1 MKKICFLLVL
11 FLCPFCVFAIDL
23 ASNAKSAIIIEPTT
37 GKIIFEKNSNERLEP
52 ASMTKI
58 MTLLLTFEAIDNSR
72 VSLDDMV
79 NISKRAED
87 MGGSQM
93 FLEAG
98 SNIRLEEII
107 KGVSIASANDGAI
120 ALAEFIGGS
129 VENFVDMMNKKA
141 EDLGLSN
148 THFANPHGLHADNH
162 YSSAYDMAIMASN
175 LISHEKVLNYT
186 SIYEDYFN
194 KPDGSRTWLVNT
206 NKLVRFLEGVDGL
219 KTGYTSEAGYCLT
232 ATAKKGNVRYI
243 TVVMGEPSS
252 DIRSSETANMLN
264 YAFNSF
270 KLNTILDKS
279 QELGTIY
286 IDKSKQ
292 KTAKIVVKNPVTELI
307 SKEKDI
313 PNYTYNLKVE
323 KITVPIKAGTKVG
336 TVEILDNE
344 GLIVREEDVTISY
357 DIEKCNLWE
366 TFLENLMTIIK
377 GKKIKY
383 DNNRTI
389 FNSCWSC
396 L

>member
-58 MTLLLTFEAIDNSR
+58 MTLLLTFEAIDNGR

-129 VENFVDMMNKKA
+129 VENFVDMMNKKV

-252 DIRSSETANMLN
+252 DIRSSETTNMLN

-357 DIEKCNLWE
+357 NIEKCNLWE

-377 GKKIKY
+377 GKKINK
-383 DNNRTI
+383 I
-389 FNSCWSC
+389 
-396 L
+396 

>member
-58 MTLLLTFEAIDNSR
+58 MTLLLTFEAIDNGR

-120 ALAEFIGGS
+120 AIAEFIGGS
-129 VENFVDMMNKKA
+129 VENFVDMMNKKV

-270 KLNTILDKS
+270 KLNTILDKN
-279 QELGTIY
+279 QELGNIY

-377 GKKIKY
+377 GKKINKV
-383 DNNRTI
+383 
-389 FNSCWSC
+389 
-396 L
+396 

>member
-58 MTLLLTFEAIDNSR
+58 MTLLLTFEAIDNGKI
-72 VSLDDMV
+72 SLDDMV

-129 VENFVDMMNKKA
+129 VENFVDMMNKKV

-148 THFANPHGLHADNH
+148 THFVNPHGLHADNH
-162 YSSAYDMAIMASN
+162 YSSAYDMALMASN
-175 LISHEKVLNYT
+175 LINHEKILNYT

-377 GKKIKY
+377 GKKINK
-383 DNNRTI
+383 I
-389 FNSCWSC
+389 
-396 L
+396 

>member
-1 MKKICFLLVL
+1 MKKIYFLLVL
-11 FLCPFCVFAIDL
+11 LVCPFSVLALDL
-23 ASNAKSAIIIEPTT
+23 ASNAKSAIIMEPTT
-37 GKIIFEKNSNERLEP
+37 GKVIFEKNSNERLEP

-58 MTLLLTFEAIDNSR
+58 MTLLLTFEAIDNGKI
-72 VSLDDMV
+72 SLDDMV
-79 NISKRAED
+79 TISKRAAD

-120 ALAEFIGGS
+120 ALAEYIGGS

-148 THFANPHGLHADNH
+148 THFINPHGLHADNH

-175 LISHEKVLNYT
+175 LINHEKILNFT

-206 NKLVRFLEGVDGL
+206 NKLVRFFKGVDGL
-219 KTGYTSEAGYCLT
+219 KTGYTKEAGYCLT
-232 ATAKKGNVRYI
+232 ATAKKNNVRYI

-252 DIRSSETANMLN
+252 DIRSSETTNMLN

-270 KLNTILDKS
+270 KLNTILDKN
-279 QELGTIY
+279 QELGNIY

-307 SKEKDI
+307 SKEKEA
-313 PNYTYNLKVE
+313 PSYTYNLKVG
-323 KITVPIKAGTKVG
+323 KLTAPLKAGTKVG

-357 DIEKCNLWE
+357 DIEKSNLWT
-366 TFLENLMTIIK
+366 TFLENFLTIIR
-377 GKKIKY
+377 GKKINK
-383 DNNRTI
+383 I
-389 FNSCWSC
+389 
-396 L
+396 

>member
-11 FLCPFCVFAIDL
+11 FLCPFSVFAIDL

-58 MTLLLTFEAIDNSR
+58 MTLLLTFEAIDNGR

-129 VENFVDMMNKKA
+129 VENFVDMMNKKI

-377 GKKIKY
+377 GKKINK
-383 DNNRTI
+383 I
-389 FNSCWSC
+389 
-396 L
+396 

>member
-37 GKIIFEKNSNERLEP
+37 GKIIFEKNGNERLEP

-58 MTLLLTFEAIDNSR
+58 MTLLLTFEAIDNGR

-107 KGVSIASANDGAI
+107 KGVSIASANDGAM

-129 VENFVDMMNKKA
+129 VENFVDMMNKKV

-252 DIRSSETANMLN
+252 DIRSSETTNMLN

-270 KLNTILDKS
+270 KLNTILDKN
-279 QELGTIY
+279 QGLGNIY

-307 SKEKDI
+307 SKEKEA
-313 PNYTYNLKVE
+313 PSYTYNLKVG
-323 KITVPIKAGTKVG
+323 KLTAPLKAGTKVG

-344 GLIVREEDVTISY
+344 GLIVREEDVTTLY
-357 DIEKCNLWE
+357 DIEKSNLWT
-366 TFLENLMTIIK
+366 TFLENFLTIIR
-377 GKKIKY
+377 GKKINK
-383 DNNRTI
+383 I
-389 FNSCWSC
+389 
-396 L
+396 

>member
-58 MTLLLTFEAIDNSR
+58 MTLLLTFEAIDNGR

-129 VENFVDMMNKKA
+129 VENFVDMMNKKV

-270 KLNTILDKS
+270 KLNTILDKN

-377 GKKIKY
+377 GKKINK
-383 DNNRTI
+383 I
-389 FNSCWSC
+389 
-396 L
+396 

>member
-1 MKKICFLLVL
+1 MKKVCLLLVL
-11 FLCPFCVFAIDL
+11 LICPFSVLALDL

-37 GKIIFEKNSNERLEP
+37 GKVIFEKNSNERLEP

-58 MTLLLTFEAIDNSR
+58 MTLLLTFEAIDNGKI
-72 VSLDDMV
+72 SLDDTV
-79 NISKRAED
+79 TISKRAAD

-120 ALAEFIGGS
+120 ALAEFVGGS

-148 THFANPHGLHADNH
+148 THFVNPHGLHADNH
-162 YSSAYDMAIMASN
+162 YSSAYDMALMASN
-175 LISHEKVLNYT
+175 LINHEKILNYT

-206 NKLVRFLEGVDGL
+206 NKLVRFFEGVDGL
-219 KTGYTSEAGYCLT
+219 KTGYTQEAGYCLT

-252 DIRSSETANMLN
+252 DIRSRETTNMLN

-292 KTAKIVVKNPVTELI
+292 KTAKIVVKNSVTELI
-307 SKEKDI
+307 SKEKDL
-313 PNYTYNLKVE
+313 PSYTYNLKVD
-323 KITVPIKAGTKVG
+323 KLKAPLKAGTKVG

-344 GLIVREEDVTISY
+344 GLIVREEEVTISY
-357 DIEKCNLWE
+357 DIEKSNLWE
-366 TFLENLMTIIK
+366 TFLENFLTIIK
-377 GKKIKY
+377 GKKINKV
-383 DNNRTI
+383 
-389 FNSCWSC
+389 
-396 L
+396 

>member
-11 FLCPFCVFAIDL
+11 FLCPFSVFAIDL

-58 MTLLLTFEAIDNSR
+58 MTLLLTFEAIDNGR

-377 GKKIKY
+377 GKKINK
-383 DNNRTI
+383 I
-389 FNSCWSC
+389 
-396 L
+396 

>member
-1 MKKICFLLVL
+1 MKKIYFLLVL
-11 FLCPFCVFAIDL
+11 LVCPFSVLALDL
-23 ASNAKSAIIIEPTT
+23 ASNAKSAIIMEPTT
-37 GKIIFEKNSNERLEP
+37 GKVIFEKNSNERLEP

-58 MTLLLTFEAIDNSR
+58 MTLLLIFEAIDNGKI
-72 VSLDDMV
+72 SLDDMV
-79 NISKRAED
+79 TISKRAAD

-120 ALAEFIGGS
+120 ALAEYIGGS

-148 THFANPHGLHADNH
+148 THFINPHGLHADNH

-175 LISHEKVLNYT
+175 LINHEKILNYT

-206 NKLVRFLEGVDGL
+206 NKLVRFFKGVDGL
-219 KTGYTSEAGYCLT
+219 KTGYTKEAGYCLT
-232 ATAKKGNVRYI
+232 ATAKKNNVRYI

-252 DIRSSETANMLN
+252 DIRSSETTNMLN

-270 KLNTILDKS
+270 KLNTILDKN
-279 QELGTIY
+279 QELGNIY

-307 SKEKDI
+307 SKEKEA
-313 PNYTYNLKVE
+313 PSYTYNLKVG
-323 KITVPIKAGTKVG
+323 KLTAPLKAGTKVG

-344 GLIVREEDVTISY
+344 GLIIREEDVTISY
-357 DIEKCNLWE
+357 DIEKSNLWT
-366 TFLENLMTIIK
+366 TFLENFLTIIR
-377 GKKIKY
+377 GKKINK
-383 DNNRTI
+383 I
-389 FNSCWSC
+389 
-396 L
+396 

>member
-1 MKKICFLLVL
+1 MKKIYFLLVL
-11 FLCPFCVFAIDL
+11 LVCPFYVGALDL

-37 GKIIFEKNSNERLEP
+37 GKVIFEKNSNERLEP

-58 MTLLLTFEAIDNSR
+58 MTLLLTFEAIDNGKI
-72 VSLDDMV
+72 SLDDTV
-79 NISKRAED
+79 TISKRAAD

-120 ALAEFIGGS
+120 ALAEFVGGS

-148 THFANPHGLHADNH
+148 THFVNPHGLHADNH
-162 YSSAYDMAIMASN
+162 YSSAYDMALMASN
-175 LISHEKVLNYT
+175 LINHEKILNYT

-206 NKLVRFLEGVDGL
+206 NKLVRFFEGVDGL
-219 KTGYTSEAGYCLT
+219 KTGYTQEAGYCLT

-252 DIRSSETANMLN
+252 DIRSRETTNMLN

-292 KTAKIVVKNPVTELI
+292 KTAKIVVKNSVTELI
-307 SKEKDI
+307 SKEKDL
-313 PNYTYNLKVE
+313 PSYTYNLKVD
-323 KITVPIKAGTKVG
+323 KLKAPLKAGTKVG

-344 GLIVREEDVTISY
+344 GLIVREEEVTISY
-357 DIEKCNLWE
+357 DIEKSNLWE
-366 TFLENLMTIIK
+366 TFLENFLTIIK
-377 GKKIKY
+377 GKKINKV
-383 DNNRTI
+383 
-389 FNSCWSC
+389 
-396 L
+396 

>member
-1 MKKICFLLVL
+1 MKKIYFLLVL
-11 FLCPFCVFAIDL
+11 LICPFSVLALDL
-23 ASNAKSAIIIEPTT
+23 ASNAKSAIIMEPTT
-37 GKIIFEKNSNERLEP
+37 GKVIFEKNSNERLEP

-58 MTLLLTFEAIDNSR
+58 MTLLLIFEAIDNGKI
-72 VSLDDMV
+72 SLDDMV
-79 NISKRAED
+79 TISKRAAD

-120 ALAEFIGGS
+120 ALAEYIGGS

-148 THFANPHGLHADNH
+148 THFINPHGLHADNH

-175 LISHEKVLNYT
+175 LINHEKILNYT

-206 NKLVRFLEGVDGL
+206 NKLVRFFKGVDGL
-219 KTGYTSEAGYCLT
+219 KTGYTKEAGYCLT
-232 ATAKKGNVRYI
+232 APAKKNNVRYI

-252 DIRSSETANMLN
+252 DIRSSETTNMLN

-270 KLNTILDKS
+270 KLNTILDKN
-279 QELGTIY
+279 QELGNIY

-307 SKEKDI
+307 SKEKEA
-313 PNYTYNLKVE
+313 PSYTYNLKVG
-323 KITVPIKAGTKVG
+323 KLTAPLKAGTKVG

-357 DIEKCNLWE
+357 DIEKSNLWT
-366 TFLENLMTIIK
+366 TFLENFLTIIR
-377 GKKIKY
+377 GKKINK
-383 DNNRTI
+383 I
-389 FNSCWSC
+389 
-396 L
+396 

>member
-1 MKKICFLLVL
+1 MKKIYFLLVL
-11 FLCPFCVFAIDL
+11 LVCPFSVLALDL
-23 ASNAKSAIIIEPTT
+23 ASNANSAIIMEPTT
-37 GKIIFEKNSNERLEP
+37 GKVIFEKNSNERLEP

-58 MTLLLTFEAIDNSR
+58 MTLLLTFEAIDNGKI
-72 VSLDDMV
+72 SLDDMV
-79 NISKRAED
+79 TISKRAAD

-120 ALAEFIGGS
+120 ALAEYIGGS

-148 THFANPHGLHADNH
+148 THFINPHGLHADNH

-175 LISHEKVLNYT
+175 LINHEKILNYT

-206 NKLVRFLEGVDGL
+206 NKLVRFFKGVDGL
-219 KTGYTSEAGYCLT
+219 KTGYTKEAGYCLT
-232 ATAKKGNVRYI
+232 ATAKKNNVRYI

-252 DIRSSETANMLN
+252 DIRSSETTNMLN

-270 KLNTILDKS
+270 KLNTILDKN
-279 QELGTIY
+279 QELGNIY

-292 KTAKIVVKNPVTELI
+292 KTAKIVVKIPVTELI
-307 SKEKDI
+307 SKEKEA
-313 PNYTYNLKVE
+313 PSYTYNLKVG
-323 KITVPIKAGTKVG
+323 KLTAPLKAGTKVG

-357 DIEKCNLWE
+357 DIEKSNLWT
-366 TFLENLMTIIK
+366 TFLENFLTIIR
-377 GKKIKY
+377 GKKINK
-383 DNNRTI
+383 I
-389 FNSCWSC
+389 
-396 L
+396 

>member
-11 FLCPFCVFAIDL
+11 FLCPFSVFAIDL

-58 MTLLLTFEAIDNSR
+58 MTLLLTFEAIDNGR

-87 MGGSQM
+87 MGGAQM

-129 VENFVDMMNKKA
+129 VENFVDMMNKKV

-162 YSSAYDMAIMASN
+162 YRSAYDMAIMASN

-377 GKKIKY
+377 GKKINK
-383 DNNRTI
+383 I
-389 FNSCWSC
+389 
-396 L
+396 

>member
-11 FLCPFCVFAIDL
+11 FLCPFSVLAIDL

-58 MTLLLTFEAIDNSR
+58 MTLLLTFEAIDNGR
-72 VSLDDMV
+72 VSLDDTV
-79 NISKRAED
+79 NISKRAAD

-292 KTAKIVVKNPVTELI
+292 KTAKIIVKNPITELI

-323 KITVPIKAGTKVG
+323 KITAPIKAGTKVG

-377 GKKIKY
+377 GKKINK
-383 DNNRTI
+383 I
-389 FNSCWSC
+389 
-396 L
+396 

>member
-11 FLCPFCVFAIDL
+11 FLCPFSVFAIDL

-58 MTLLLTFEAIDNSR
+58 MTLLLTFEAIDNGR

-129 VENFVDMMNKKA
+129 VENFVDMMNKKV

-377 GKKIKY
+377 GKKINKV
-383 DNNRTI
+383 
-389 FNSCWSC
+389 
-396 L
+396 

>member
-1 MKKICFLLVL
+1 MKKIYFLLVL
-11 FLCPFCVFAIDL
+11 LVCPFSVLALDL
-23 ASNAKSAIIIEPTT
+23 ASNAKSAIIMEPTT
-37 GKIIFEKNSNERLEP
+37 GKVIFEKNSNERLEP

-58 MTLLLTFEAIDNSR
+58 MTLLLTFEAIDNGKI
-72 VSLDDMV
+72 SLDDMV
-79 NISKRAED
+79 TISKRAAD

-120 ALAEFIGGS
+120 ALAEYIGGS

-148 THFANPHGLHADNH
+148 THFINPHGLHADNH

-175 LISHEKVLNYT
+175 LINHEKILNYT

-206 NKLVRFLEGVDGL
+206 NKLVRFFKGVDGL
-219 KTGYTSEAGYCLT
+219 KTGYTKEAGYCLT
-232 ATAKKGNVRYI
+232 ATAKKNNVRYI

-252 DIRSSETANMLN
+252 DIRSSETTNMLN

-270 KLNTILDKS
+270 KLNTILDKN
-279 QELGTIY
+279 QELGNIY

-292 KTAKIVVKNPVTELI
+292 KTAKIVVKIPVTELI
-307 SKEKDI
+307 SKEKEA
-313 PNYTYNLKVE
+313 PSYTYNLKVG
-323 KITVPIKAGTKVG
+323 KLTAPLKAGTKVG

-344 GLIVREEDVTISY
+344 GLIVREEAVTISY
-357 DIEKCNLWE
+357 DIEKSNLWE
-366 TFLENLMTIIK
+366 TFLENFLTIIR
-377 GKKIKY
+377 GKKINK
-383 DNNRTI
+383 I
-389 FNSCWSC
+389 
-396 L
+396 

>member
-1 MKKICFLLVL
+1 MKKIYFLLVL
-11 FLCPFCVFAIDL
+11 LVCPFSVLALDL
-23 ASNAKSAIIIEPTT
+23 ASNAKSAIIMEPTT
-37 GKIIFEKNSNERLEP
+37 GKVIFEKNSNERLEP

-58 MTLLLTFEAIDNSR
+58 MTLLLTFEAIDNGKI
-72 VSLDDMV
+72 SLDDMV
-79 NISKRAED
+79 TISKRAAD

-120 ALAEFIGGS
+120 ALAEYIGGS

-148 THFANPHGLHADNH
+148 THFINPHGLHTDNH

-175 LISHEKVLNYT
+175 LINHEKILNYT

-206 NKLVRFLEGVDGL
+206 NKLVRFFKGVDGL
-219 KTGYTSEAGYCLT
+219 KTGYTKEAGYCLT
-232 ATAKKGNVRYI
+232 ATAKKNNVRYI

-252 DIRSSETANMLN
+252 DIRSSETTNMLN

-270 KLNTILDKS
+270 KLNTILDKN
-279 QELGTIY
+279 QELGNIY

-307 SKEKDI
+307 SKEKEA
-313 PNYTYNLKVE
+313 PSYTYNLKVG
-323 KITVPIKAGTKVG
+323 KLTAPLKAGTKVG

-357 DIEKCNLWE
+357 DIEKSNLWT
-366 TFLENLMTIIK
+366 TFLENFLTIIK
-377 GKKIKY
+377 GKKINK
-383 DNNRTI
+383 I
-389 FNSCWSC
+389 
-396 L
+396 

>member
-1 MKKICFLLVL
+1 MKKIYFLLVL
-11 FLCPFCVFAIDL
+11 LVCPFSVLALDL
-23 ASNAKSAIIIEPTT
+23 ASNANSAIIMEPTT
-37 GKIIFEKNSNERLEP
+37 GKVIFEKNSNDRLEP

-58 MTLLLTFEAIDNSR
+58 MTLLLTFEAIDNGKI
-72 VSLDDMV
+72 SLDDMV
-79 NISKRAED
+79 TISKRAAD

-120 ALAEFIGGS
+120 ALAEYIGGS

-148 THFANPHGLHADNH
+148 THFINPHGLHADNH

-175 LISHEKVLNYT
+175 LINHEKILNYT

-206 NKLVRFLEGVDGL
+206 NKLVRFFKGVDGL
-219 KTGYTSEAGYCLT
+219 KTGYTKEAGYCLT
-232 ATAKKGNVRYI
+232 ATAKKNNVRYI

-252 DIRSSETANMLN
+252 DIRSSETTNMLN

-270 KLNTILDKS
+270 KLNTILDKN
-279 QELGTIY
+279 QELGNIY

-307 SKEKDI
+307 SKEKEA
-313 PNYTYNLKVE
+313 PSYTYNLKVG
-323 KITVPIKAGTKVG
+323 KLTAPLKAGTKVG

-344 GLIVREEDVTISY
+344 GLIVREEDVTTLY
-357 DIEKCNLWE
+357 DIEKSNLWT
-366 TFLENLMTIIK
+366 TFLENFLTIIR
-377 GKKIKY
+377 GKKINK
-383 DNNRTI
+383 I
-389 FNSCWSC
+389 
-396 L
+396 

>member
-58 MTLLLTFEAIDNSR
+58 MTLLLTFEAIDNGR

-107 KGVSIASANDGAI
+107 KGVSIASANDGAM

-129 VENFVDMMNKKA
+129 VENFVDMMNKKV

-377 GKKIKY
+377 GKKINK
-383 DNNRTI
+383 I
-389 FNSCWSC
+389 
-396 L
+396 

>member
-58 MTLLLTFEAIDNSR
+58 MTLLLTFEAIDNGR

-120 ALAEFIGGS
+120 AIAEFIGGS
-129 VENFVDMMNKKA
+129 VENFVDMMNKKV

-252 DIRSSETANMLN
+252 DIRSSETTNMLN

-307 SKEKDI
+307 SKGKDI

-377 GKKIKY
+377 GKKINKV
-383 DNNRTI
+383 
-389 FNSCWSC
+389 
-396 L
+396 

>member
-11 FLCPFCVFAIDL
+11 FFCPFSVFAIDL

-37 GKIIFEKNSNERLEP
+37 GKIIFDKNSNERLEP

-58 MTLLLTFEAIDNSR
+58 MTLLLTFEAIDNGR

-129 VENFVDMMNKKA
+129 VENFVDMMNKKV

-377 GKKIKY
+377 GKKINK
-383 DNNRTI
+383 I
-389 FNSCWSC
+389 
-396 L
+396 

>member
-1 MKKICFLLVL
+1 MKKIYFLLVL
-11 FLCPFCVFAIDL
+11 LVCPFYVGALDL

-37 GKIIFEKNSNERLEP
+37 GKVIFEKNSNERLEP

-58 MTLLLTFEAIDNSR
+58 MTLLLTFEAIDNGKI
-72 VSLDDMV
+72 SLDDTV
-79 NISKRAED
+79 TISKRAAD

-120 ALAEFIGGS
+120 ALAEFVGGS

-148 THFANPHGLHADNH
+148 THFVNPHGLHADNH

-175 LISHEKVLNYT
+175 LINHEKILNYT

-206 NKLVRFLEGVDGL
+206 NKLVRFFEGVDGL
-219 KTGYTSEAGYCLT
+219 KTGYTQEAGYCLT

-252 DIRSSETANMLN
+252 DIRSRETTNMLN

-292 KTAKIVVKNPVTELI
+292 KTAKIVVKNSVTELI
-307 SKEKDI
+307 SKEKDL
-313 PNYTYNLKVE
+313 PSYTYNLKVD
-323 KITVPIKAGTKVG
+323 KLKAPLKAGTKVG

-344 GLIVREEDVTISY
+344 GLIVREEEVTISY
-357 DIEKCNLWE
+357 DIEKSNLWE
-366 TFLENLMTIIK
+366 TFLENFLTIIK
-377 GKKIKY
+377 GKKINKV
-383 DNNRTI
+383 
-389 FNSCWSC
+389 
-396 L
+396 

>member
-1 MKKICFLLVL
+1 MKKIYFLLVL
-11 FLCPFCVFAIDL
+11 LVCPFSVLALDL
-23 ASNAKSAIIIEPTT
+23 ASNAKSAIIMEPTT
-37 GKIIFEKNSNERLEP
+37 GKVIFEKNSNERLEP

-58 MTLLLTFEAIDNSR
+58 MTLLMTFEAIDNGKI
-72 VSLDDMV
+72 SLDDMV
-79 NISKRAED
+79 TISKRAAD

-120 ALAEFIGGS
+120 ALAEYIGGS

-148 THFANPHGLHADNH
+148 THFINPHGLHADNH

-175 LISHEKVLNYT
+175 LINHEKILNYT

-206 NKLVRFLEGVDGL
+206 NKLVRFFKGVDGL
-219 KTGYTSEAGYCLT
+219 KTGYTKEAGYCLT
-232 ATAKKGNVRYI
+232 ATAKKNNVRYI

-252 DIRSSETANMLN
+252 DIRSSETTNMLN

-270 KLNTILDKS
+270 KLNTILDKN
-279 QELGTIY
+279 QELGNIY

-292 KTAKIVVKNPVTELI
+292 KTAKIVVKIPVTELI
-307 SKEKDI
+307 SKEKEA
-313 PNYTYNLKVE
+313 PSYTYNLKVG
-323 KITVPIKAGTKVG
+323 KLTAPLKAGTKVG

-357 DIEKCNLWE
+357 DIEKSNLWT
-366 TFLENLMTIIK
+366 TFLENFLTIIR
-377 GKKIKY
+377 GKKINK
-383 DNNRTI
+383 I
-389 FNSCWSC
+389 
-396 L
+396 

>member
-1 MKKICFLLVL
+1 MKKIYFLLVL
-11 FLCPFCVFAIDL
+11 FVCLFSVLALDL
-23 ASNAKSAIIIEPTT
+23 ASNAKSAIIMEPTT
-37 GKIIFEKNSNERLEP
+37 GKVIFEKNSNERLEQ

-58 MTLLLTFEAIDNSR
+58 MTLLLTFEAIDNGKI
-72 VSLDDMV
+72 SLDDMV
-79 NISKRAED
+79 TISKRAAD

-120 ALAEFIGGS
+120 ALAEYIGGS

-148 THFANPHGLHADNH
+148 THFINPHGLHADNH

-175 LISHEKVLNYT
+175 LINHEKILNYT

-206 NKLVRFLEGVDGL
+206 NKLVRFFKGVDGL
-219 KTGYTSEAGYCLT
+219 KTGYTKEAGYCLT
-232 ATAKKGNVRYI
+232 ATAKKNNVRYI

-252 DIRSSETANMLN
+252 DIRSSETTNMLN

-270 KLNTILDKS
+270 KLNTILDKN
-279 QELGTIY
+279 QELGNIY

-307 SKEKDI
+307 SKEKEA
-313 PNYTYNLKVE
+313 PSYTYNLKVG
-323 KITVPIKAGTKVG
+323 KLTAPLKAGTKVG

-357 DIEKCNLWE
+357 DIEKSNLWT
-366 TFLENLMTIIK
+366 TFLENFLTIIR
-377 GKKIKY
+377 GKKINK
-383 DNNRTI
+383 I
-389 FNSCWSC
+389 
-396 L
+396 